1 MLVLLLETLLLEI
14 TRNSGCTLMYS
25 YVECANQRWGPTEV
39 VYREWRQVSD
49 GRTDREY
56 TMFLSQIRTNT
67 NQDITNEGVDK
78 FLTTRPGIC
87 MSVQAWQMHKSTAT
101 TKTKPSYFARRNIR
115 TLFVVPGHKSPTP
128 VLCWYRRLG
137 GSCHWHCHLCQTGM
151 VVGREMGNAMTFC
164 LSSWIAAFLL
174 SLFLMLFFLFPL
186 CLFLLS
192 HEADDLQW
200 DCILPLSS
208 SADLV
213 LSKSKFYL
221 KQRSRLPDG

>member
-1 MLVLLLETLLLEI
+1 
-14 TRNSGCTLMYS
+14 
-25 YVECANQRWGPTEV
+25 
-39 VYREWRQVSD
+39 
-49 GRTDREY
+49 
-56 TMFLSQIRTNT
+56 
-67 NQDITNEGVDK
+67 
-78 FLTTRPGIC
+78 

-101 TKTKPSYFARRNIR
+101 SRIIQVISLTISYTSGGISVHSSWC
-115 TLFVVPGHKSPTP
+115 TGHKPPSP
-128 VLCWYRRLG
+128 VLWWNRRLG
-137 GSCHWHCHLCQTGM
+137 RSCHWHCHLCQTGM